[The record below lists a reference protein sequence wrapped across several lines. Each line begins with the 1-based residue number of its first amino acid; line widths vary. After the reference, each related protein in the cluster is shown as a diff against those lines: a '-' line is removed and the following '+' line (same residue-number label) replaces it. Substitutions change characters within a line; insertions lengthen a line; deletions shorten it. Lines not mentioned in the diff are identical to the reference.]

1 MSRKA
6 AFHNLG
12 CKVNSYEMD
21 VMLQEL
27 KNKGYEIVPFE
38 EKADIYIVNTCTV
51 TNIADRKSRQM
62 LHKAKKTNP
71 EGIVVAVGCYV
82 QSDTQ
87 GAREDDAVDLII
99 GNNKKKD
106 LVSILEN
113 YMNGV
118 EEEAVIDINHTD
130 EYEEMKLTGT
140 QEHTRAYIKIQDG
153 CNQFCSYCL
162 IPYAR
167 GRVRSRKS
175 EDIVEEITGLAQAGY
190 HEFVL
195 TGIHI
200 SSYGID
206 FEEKGRA
213 VYGAE
218 TNWHLLKLLQE
229 VDKIPGVTRLRLGSL
244 EPRLI
249 TEEFAHGIGQLKTIC
264 PHFHLSL
271 QSGSEATLKRMNR
284 HYTPEEFKQGV
295 SLLRKT
301 FEHPAITT
309 DVIVGFPQESEEEFE
324 ETRKFLDEICFYEM
338 HIFKFSKRKGTR
350 AAVMEGQ
357 ILEKDKTKRSNILLD
372 MEKEQSREF
381 RFCYI
386 GKEEEVLLEEKK
398 EILGR
403 EYWIGHTR
411 EYVKVAYPSD
421 EDCRNKLVSGR
432 IESALNDEILLLS
445 TKGTT
450 FH

>member
-1 MSRKA
+1 MTKKV

-21 VMLQEL
+21 VMLQSL
-27 KNKGYEIVPFE
+27 KDKGYEIVPFE

-82 QSDTQ
+82 QSDTE
-87 GAREDDAVDLII
+87 GAKADDAVDLLI
-99 GNNKKKD
+99 GNNRKKD
-106 LVSILEN
+106 LVRILEN

-118 EEEAVIDINHTD
+118 EEDAVIDINHTD

-162 IPYAR
+162 IPFAR

-175 EDIVEEITGLAQAGY
+175 EDIVEEITGLAKAGY
-190 HEFVL
+190 QEFVL

-213 VYGAE
+213 IYGAE
-218 TNWHLLKLLQE
+218 TNRHLLKLLEE
-229 VDKIPGVTRLRLGSL
+229 VDAIPGVSRLRLGSL

-249 TEEFAHGIGQLKTIC
+249 TEEFAQGIGRLKTLC

-284 HYTPEEFKQGV
+284 HYTPEEFRRGV
-295 SLLRKT
+295 ELLRRT
-301 FEHPAITT
+301 FEHPAVTT

-324 ETRKFLDEICFYEM
+324 ETRQFLEEICFYEM

-350 AAVMEGQ
+350 AAIMEGQ
-357 ILEKDKTKRSNILLD
+357 IAEKDKTRRSNILLE
-372 MEKEQSREF
+372 MEKRQSKEF
-381 RFCYI
+381 RTYYI
-386 GKEEEVLLEEKK
+386 GRQEEVLLEEKK
-398 EILGR
+398 EIDGR

-411 EYVKVAYPSD
+411 EYVKVALASD
-421 EDCRNKLVSGR
+421 KDCRNRLVTGTIKDS
-432 IESALNDEILLLS
+432 INDEILILD
-445 TKGTT
+445 TTTIT

>member
-1 MSRKA
+1 MTKKV

-21 VMLQEL
+21 VMLQSL
-27 KNKGYEIVPFE
+27 KDKGYEIVPFE

-82 QSDTQ
+82 QSDTE
-87 GAREDDAVDLII
+87 GAKADDAVDLLI
-99 GNNKKKD
+99 GNNRKKD
-106 LVSILEN
+106 LVRILEN

-118 EEEAVIDINHTD
+118 EEDAVIDINHTD

-162 IPYAR
+162 IPFAR

-175 EDIVEEITGLAQAGY
+175 EDIVEEITGLAKAGY
-190 HEFVL
+190 QEFVL

-213 VYGAE
+213 IYGTE
-218 TNWHLLKLLQE
+218 TNWHLLKLLEE
-229 VDKIPGVTRLRLGSL
+229 VDAIPGVSRLRLGSL

-249 TEEFAHGIGQLKTIC
+249 TEEFAQGIGRLKTLC

-284 HYTPEEFKQGV
+284 HYTPAEFRQGV
-295 SLLRKT
+295 ELLRRT

-324 ETRKFLDEICFYEM
+324 ETRRFLEEICFYEM

-350 AAVMEGQ
+350 AAIMEGQ
-357 ILEKDKTKRSNILLD
+357 IAEKDKTRRSNILLE
-372 MEKEQSREF
+372 MEKRQSKEF
-381 RFCYI
+381 RTYYI
-386 GKEEEVLLEEKK
+386 GRQEEVLLEEKK
-398 EILGR
+398 EVDGR

-411 EYVKVAYPSD
+411 EYVKVALASD
-421 EDCRNKLVSGR
+421 KDCRNRLVTGM
-432 IESALNDEILLLS
+432 IKNALNDEILILD
-445 TKGTT
+445 TTTIT

>member
-113 YMNGV
+113 YMNGI

-175 EDIVEEITGLAQAGY
+175 EDIVEEITGLALSGY
-190 HEFVL
+190 QEFVL

-284 HYTPEEFKQGV
+284 HYTPEGFKQGV
-295 SLLRKT
+295 ALLRKT

-381 RFCYI
+381 RFCYV